1 MGGSRTY
8 PVAIVRELDVDAL
21 AVLSDE
27 EADSGEDDGLQGN
40 QQYRDMRGITWDQV
54 ADALEREAALIQRF
68 AAAADLDAE
77 AERYEEERDEAFL
90 PEEDLW
96 GLDIGVIGATLALSA
111 LGATPFSSCN
121 AGGFGG
127 RHVALFP
134 HVAFFLP
141 REAAGEVM
149 AIADEADVG
158 LDVVEGGIARLYG
171 RKDLDLHRLRP
182 RFDGIWKRSNLDGS
196 GFRPISQATGYHS
209 ARERTL
215 RSSAKGGTRKLTAG
229 AD

>member
-1 MGGSRTY
+1 M
-8 PVAIVRELDVDAL
+8 AIVRDLDVDGL
-21 AVLSDE
+21 AILSDE

-40 QQYRDMRGITWDQV
+40 QQYRDMRGITWGQV
-54 ADALEREAALIQRF
+54 ADAVKREAVLFQRF
-68 AAAADLDAE
+68 AASADVDQE
-77 AERYEEERDEAFL
+77 AELYEEEREEAFL

-111 LGATPFSSCN
+111 LGATTVSSCN

-141 REAAGEVM
+141 RGAAAEVM
-149 AIADEADVG
+149 AIAVEADVG

-171 RKDLDLHRLRP
+171 QQDYDLHRFGEVALR
-182 RFDGIWKRSNLDGS
+182 RHL
-196 GFRPISQATGYHS
+196 
-209 ARERTL
+209 ERL
-215 RSSAKGGTRKLTAG
+215 
-229 AD
+229 

>member
-1 MGGSRTY
+1 MTGSRTY
-8 PVAIVRELDVDAL
+8 AVAIVRDLNVDKL

-40 QQYRDMRGITWDQV
+40 QQYRDMRGIAWSQV
-54 ADALEREAALIQRF
+54 EDALGREAALFQRF
-68 AAAADLDAE
+68 AASADVDQE
-77 AERYEEERDEAFL
+77 AELYEEERDEAFL

-111 LGATPFSSCN
+111 LGATTVSSCN

-141 REAAGEVM
+141 REAAAEVM
-149 AIADEADVG
+149 AIAAEAEVG
-158 LDVVEGGIARLYG
+158 LDVVEGGIARIYG
-171 RKDLDLHRLRP
+171 RQDYDLHRFGEVALR
-182 RFDGIWKRSNLDGS
+182 RYLESK
-196 GFRPISQATGYHS
+196 
-209 ARERTL
+209 
-215 RSSAKGGTRKLTAG
+215 
-229 AD
+229 

>member
-1 MGGSRTY
+1 MTGLRTY
-8 PVAIVRELDVDAL
+8 PVAIVRDLDVDAL
-21 AVLSDE
+21 AILSDE

-54 ADALEREAALIQRF
+54 ADAVEGEAVLFRRF
-68 AAAADLDAE
+68 AASANVDQE
-77 AERYEEERDEAFL
+77 AELYEEEREEAFL

-111 LGATPFSSCN
+111 LGATTVSSCN

-141 REAAGEVM
+141 RDAAAEVM
-149 AIADEADVG
+149 AIAAEADLG

-171 RKDLDLHRLRP
+171 RQDHDLHRFGEVALR
-182 RFDGIWKRSNLDGS
+182 RHLESK
-196 GFRPISQATGYHS
+196 
-209 ARERTL
+209 
-215 RSSAKGGTRKLTAG
+215 
-229 AD
+229 